1 MPTRSK
7 VIKPESHSAHR
18 ARLVAVVGRANV
30 GKSTLFNRLVG
41 KPLAVTSEIAGT
53 TRDRV
58 SADVDWQGHSF
69 TLVDTG
75 GLDVGKSLLEQKVIE
90 QAEIAIAE
98 ADVILFV
105 VDIREGVLAT
115 DQSVARRLHKSNKPV
130 LLVTQKADQRSA
142 WSQAEDFRTLGLG
155 SPYLVSGVTG
165 MGTGDLLDAIVEKL
179 PRLEKTDT
187 PRATTFAFVG
197 RPNVGKSSLVNALI
211 GMEKT
216 IVSEIPGTTRD
227 TTSSL
232 LEREGKQYLLL
243 DTAGII
249 RPGKRER
256 LERYAA
262 LRTLRT
268 LREADVC
275 LFLLDANVRLTAAD
289 KRVARHVLDAR
300 RPTIIVANKIDLVDE
315 KNHEQL
321 LKHISAGLPL
331 LDWAPLITVSALEKT
346 GLDEI
351 FTQADIAQA
360 NFKRNIPEEELE
372 LFVQKNIAPHFIAR
386 AKGSISAKLE
396 TIRQVSVMPPR
407 FALYVND
414 PRAVHFSYLRFVE
427 NRLRSRFDFTGSP
440 LQILVKKSRL
450 DRL

>member
-7 VIKPESHSAHR
+7 PNKSAGETHR
-18 ARLVAVVGRANV
+18 ARLVAIVGRANV

-58 SADVDWQGHSF
+58 SADVDWQGHTF

-105 VDIREGVLAT
+105 VDLREGVVVT
-115 DQSVARRLHKSNKPV
+115 DRAVARRLHKSGKPV

-142 WSQAEDFRTLGLG
+142 WSQADEFRTLGLDK
-155 SPYLVSGVTG
+155 PHLVSGVTG

-179 PRLEKTDT
+179 PRPEKVEA
-187 PRATTFAFVG
+187 PLATAFSFIG

-211 GMEKT
+211 GTEKT

-232 LEREGKQYLLL
+232 LERDGKKYLLL
-243 DTAGII
+243 DTAGLT

-268 LREADVC
+268 LRETDVC
-275 LFLLDANVRLTAAD
+275 LFLIDANVRLTATD
-289 KRVARHVLDAR
+289 RRVARHVLDAR
-300 RPTIIVANKIDLVDE
+300 RPTLIVANKIDLVAKKD
-315 KNHEQL
+315 HEQL
-321 LKHISAGLPL
+321 IKHIRAGLPL
-331 LDWAPLITVSALEKT
+331 LDWAPLLTVSALKKT

-351 FTQADIAQA
+351 FSQADIAQE
-360 NFKRNIPEEELE
+360 NFKRNIPDEL
-372 LFVQKNIAPHFIAR
+372 LAPFVEKRIAPHFIAR
-386 AKGSISAKLE
+386 AKGSISATLIG
-396 TIRQVSVMPPR
+396 IRQVSVTPPR
-407 FALYVND
+407 FVVYVDD
-414 PRAVHFSYLRFVE
+414 PRAVHFSYLRFIE
-427 NRLRSRFDFTGSP
+427 NRIRSQFDFTGSP